1 MMSCIIEALYVVF
14 LFLLIVILVM
24 IIVGCMRSN
33 LCCSKSKK
41 PLPRKEKPNEE
52 CSD

>member
-1 MMSCIIEALYVVF
+1 MVSCIIEALYVVF

-33 LCCSKSKK
+33 LCCSKNKK
-41 PLPRKEKPNEE
+41 SYPKKEKPSEE